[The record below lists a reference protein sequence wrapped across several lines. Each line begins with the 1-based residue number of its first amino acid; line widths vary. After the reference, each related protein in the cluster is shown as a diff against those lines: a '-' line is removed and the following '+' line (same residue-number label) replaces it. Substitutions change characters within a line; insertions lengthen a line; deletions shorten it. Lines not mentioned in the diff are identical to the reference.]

1 MKNIEEAEIE
11 IFIYILSQDVLV
23 FIWQPSLETQP

>member
-1 MKNIEEAEIE
+1 MKIIEEAEIE
-11 IFIYILSQDVLV
+11 ILNNILSQDVLV